1 MAIFPAPMSETT
13 SEKHVFQAEIQQL
26 LDLVVHSL
34 YTDREIFLRELIS
47 NASDSM
53 EKLRHIESTEKNVH
67 NPELPLQVVVTAD
80 KEAGTLTIQDHG
92 IGMNRE
98 ELVENLGTIAHSGTK
113 AFLEAMKESGGTPSS
128 MTSCAC
134 TINPRS
140 TCKMAN

>member
-1 MAIFPAPMSETT
+1 MSEAT

-53 EKLRHIESTEKNVH
+53 EKLRHLEGTEKDLH
-67 NPELPLQVVVTAD
+67 DAGLPLQVEVTAD
-80 KEAGTLTIQDHG
+80 KDAGTLTIQDHG
-92 IGMNRE
+92 IGMTHD

-113 AFLEAMKESGGTPSS
+113 AFLQAMKESGDRPQ
-128 MTSCAC
+128 A
-134 TINPRS
+134 
-140 TCKMAN
+140 